1 MSTAAALL
9 AAALA
14 LDAVAFRRAAAIV
27 AAVVAF
33 YVAAV
38 VAAAVAASAAAV
50 AVAVVV
56 VGLVVCVVDGASV
69 APTSPGYLARAV
81 DAPRP
86 VYGPALRRAA
96 SRVTLAVADVVAAI
110 GAAVESAGAT
120 VDAAPRAA
128 IRFLAPTWDL
138 DVDGIGREIN
148 RLSDCLARATA
159 TRHRARAAHYAE
171 RIAALD
177 AIRWGATLH

>member
-1 MSTAAALL
+1 MTTAAALL
-9 AAALA
+9 AAALT
-14 LDAVAFRRAAAIV
+14 LDAVAFRRAAVVV

-56 VGLVVCVVDGASV
+56 VGVLLLVVDGAGV
-69 APTSPGYLARAV
+69 APTSPGYLVRAV

-86 VYGPALRRAA
+86 VYGPTRRAM

-110 GAAVESAGAT
+110 GAAVESAGDAT
-120 VDAAPRAA
+120 AAAPRAA

-138 DVDGIGREIN
+138 DVDGIGREID